1 MEHDKNMLELFVHEA
16 TTMLTQF
23 DEILLD
29 SEREHSFSSEN
40 IDNIFRITHTIKGS
54 AAMMNFGEVSRLSHA
69 VEDVFFVLRENPAK
83 LELVFDSIFDLIL
96 EASDV
101 LKNELDKIQS
111 DDEYVAEEQSVLIE
125 KLKDHAK
132 LLKAEDI
139 KAALAAKETAVQG
152 NKPEPDK
159 VSTVDEADP
168 TNAVFLV
175 YFDEGSQME
184 NLRAYMLITQL
195 QDVCESIDSVPSNPQ
210 NDSASSEVIQEKG
223 FKVICK
229 PSGELSE
236 VTDILSSFL
245 SIKNY
250 EIIQKPG
257 EKSEN
262 TQTQPKTDI
271 ATAPEVVAAVPAP
284 APVAKPSDSP
294 VASKSPS
301 TNVKQSFISVSQGKL
316 DMLMDL
322 VGELVTTESM
332 VERNPDL
339 QGMKLDN
346 FTKAIRELRKLTDEL
361 QDVVMSIRMVPLS
374 GTFKKMERIVRDMC
388 KKLDKKA
395 ELVTEGGETEV
406 DKTIIDAI
414 VDPFMHMIRNSVDH
428 GIESKETRLAAGKS
442 EVGRI
447 TMSAKNV
454 GGEIHIIIED
464 DGGGL
469 DPKKLIEKA
478 KQKGL
483 ITNPDSEISDKEAL
497 GLIMLP
503 GFSTN
508 AQVTEFSGRGVGM
521 DVVRQNLEQVGGR
534 ISIDSTLGQG
544 TKFTIKIPLTLAIVD
559 GMIIS
564 VGGTTYT
571 IPITAITQFF
581 KVQDLKQITKNSD
594 GSEMIIIRG
603 ECYPVIRLH
612 ELFEVEAETTDFLE
626 GIFIQVKSSNL
637 NACIFADK
645 LLGEYQVVVKPFP
658 VFMNKYDLKNKGIS
672 GCSIL
677 GDGSISLI
685 IDVNALIN

>member
-111 DDEYVAEEQSVLIE
+111 DDEYVAEEQSVLIQ

-132 LLKAEDI
+132 LLKVEDI
-139 KAALAAKETAVQG
+139 KGAVAAKASLAASD
-152 NKPEPDK
+152 KPEPNK
-159 VSTVDEADP
+159 ESTSDEVDP

-175 YFDEGSQME
+175 HFDEGSQME
-184 NLRAYMLITQL
+184 NLRAFMLMTQL
-195 QDVCESIDSVPSNPQ
+195 QEVCESIDSVPKNPQ
-210 NDSASSEVIQEKG
+210 DDSTSSEVIQEKG

-229 PSGELSE
+229 PSGDLSD

-250 EIIQKPG
+250 ELIQKPA
-257 EKSEN
+257 EKSE
-262 TQTQPKTDI
+262 QPQSEQKPDV
-271 ATAPEVVAAVPAP
+271 ATPEVSATP
-284 APVAKPSDSP
+284 APVAKTSDVSA
-294 VASKSPS
+294 ASKSPS
-301 TNVKQSFISVSQGKL
+301 TNIKQSFISVSQGKL

-395 ELVTEGGETEV
+395 ELVTEGGDTEV
-406 DKTIIDAI
+406 DKTIIDSI

-442 EVGRI
+442 EVGKI

-454 GGEIHIIIED
+454 GGEIHIIIKD

-483 ITNPDSEISDKEAL
+483 IQNQDNEISDKEAL

-544 TKFTIKIPLTLAIVD
+544 TTFTIKIPLTLAIVD

>member
-139 KAALAAKETAVQG
+139 KAALAAKETVVPSD
-152 NKPEPDK
+152 KPESGKSSP
-159 VSTVDEADP
+159 VDETDP

-184 NLRAYMLITQL
+184 NLRAFMLMTQL
-195 QDVCESIDSVPSNPQ
+195 QDVCESIDSIPRNPES
-210 NDSASSEVIQEKG
+210 DSASSEVIQENG

-236 VTDILSSFL
+236 VTDILGSFL

-257 EKSEN
+257 DKVEQP
-262 TQTQPKTDI
+262 QTEQQPEI
-271 ATAPEVVAAVPAP
+271 AKPPEVSAP
-284 APVAKPSDSP
+284 APVP
-294 VASKSPS
+294 VAKTSDAPAANKSPS
-301 TNVKQSFISVSQGKL
+301 TSVKQSFISVSQGKL

-442 EVGRI
+442 EVGKI

-454 GGEIHIIIED
+454 GGEIHIIIKD

-483 ITNPDSEISDKEAL
+483 IQNQDNEISDKEAL

-544 TKFTIKIPLTLAIVD
+544 TTFTIKIPLTLAIVD